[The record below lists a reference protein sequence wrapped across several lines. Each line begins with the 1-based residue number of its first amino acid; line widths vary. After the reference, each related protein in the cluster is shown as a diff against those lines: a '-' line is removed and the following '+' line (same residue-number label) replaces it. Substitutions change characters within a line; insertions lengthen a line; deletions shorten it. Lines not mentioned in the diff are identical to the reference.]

1 MQPNQLSGNGKKLFE
16 LIEFDDQEQL
26 LYEVRKHPFGL
37 FVIYVTGVL
46 IGALLFAIFAVAGY
60 AVEGD
65 PLNLG
70 VELSNYK
77 SIFLLVGLLLAVLTA
92 IVASIAGYLYKSNVI
107 LVTNDKIAQ
116 VLYRTL
122 FDRKI
127 SQLSIGDAQDVT
139 VTQKGVIA
147 RFFNF
152 GTIVVET
159 AGEQQNYTFTYVP
172 DPYQA
177 SKTIIMA
184 HEINLKQYGN

>member
-16 LIEFDDQEQL
+16 LIEFDEQEQL

-37 FVIYVTGVL
+37 FVIYLTGIL
-46 IGALLFAIFAVAGY
+46 IGALLFAIFAVAGF
-60 AVEGD
+60 AFEGD

-70 VELSNYK
+70 VELSNYRG
-77 SIFLLVGLLLAVLTA
+77 IFLLVGLLLAVLTA
-92 IVASIAGYLYKSNVI
+92 VVAGIAGYLYKSNVI

-127 SQLSIGDAQDVT
+127 SQLSIGDVQDVT

-147 RFFNF
+147 RSFNF